1 MTVWECQLR
10 PECRRETL
18 LEIEHHLN
26 RNYLN
31 RFRPKDPYR
40 EEIDRETSIAAE
52 PPQPYGSEH

>member
-18 LEIEHHLN
+18 LEIEYHLN

-31 RFRPKDPYR
+31 RFRTKAPYGQEPER
-40 EEIDRETSIAAE
+40 QAAIAAE
-52 PPQPYGSEH
+52 PEHPYGSES